1 MAEIR
6 FGLGLAQSGVR
17 AAIKSRRCREI
28 YKLPESQRR
37 APLLAPCSPFYL
49 FPHFPFLRSSST
61 WGFINHQ
68 NPTGALLHI
77 LHQHPSAECPA
88 QLQIAQNPISI
99 SKSAAQILL
108 PPRLHLPDLP
118 ITESRENASYPDFQK
133 KKKRVLLAFS
143 FPLVMSFNC
152 FSHFPT
158 Q

>member
-1 MAEIR
+1 M
-6 FGLGLAQSGVR
+6 R

-61 WGFINHQ
+61 WGFTNHQ